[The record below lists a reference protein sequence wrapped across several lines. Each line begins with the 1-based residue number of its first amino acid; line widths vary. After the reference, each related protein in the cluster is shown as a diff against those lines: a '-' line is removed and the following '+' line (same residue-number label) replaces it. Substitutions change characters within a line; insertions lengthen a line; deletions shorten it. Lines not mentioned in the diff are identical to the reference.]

1 MPASCKAE
9 CQRRLLFFLL
19 SLAPLLALSTPGHDA
34 EKAGGFET
42 FEAHRLTKGNR
53 ISRSL
58 IHRSP
63 PLPLNRKKT
72 ALLITCCTSCGS
84 LSILLFRNVGE
95 KKLRSERERERER
108 EREQKQS
115 KTLVSWPRAPHTAH
129 PSFLHTA
136 LFRFDHLPFS
146 CCNPFSEITI
156 ITTHTHT
163 HTHLGPLP
171 FRLMRD
177 EETSSLSCSIH
188 LNQPRPA
195 ALIRQPRSYPSEP
208 YGKKN
213 ILRK

>member
-1 MPASCKAE
+1 MGRPAAVGWQRDWTRVPASCKAE

-95 KKLRSERERERER
+95 KKLRSEREREREKENKNKVKR
-108 EREQKQS
+108 LCRGP
-115 KTLVSWPRAPHTAH
+115 VH
-129 PSFLHTA
+129 PIRRIHHFYTRRCSGSTTS
-136 LFRFDHLPFS
+136 LF
-146 CCNPFSEITI
+146 
-156 ITTHTHT
+156 
-163 HTHLGPLP
+163 
-171 FRLMRD
+171 
-177 EETSSLSCSIH
+177 
-188 LNQPRPA
+188 PA
-195 ALIRQPRSYPSEP
+195 AIHFP
-208 YGKKN
+208 K
-213 ILRK
+213 